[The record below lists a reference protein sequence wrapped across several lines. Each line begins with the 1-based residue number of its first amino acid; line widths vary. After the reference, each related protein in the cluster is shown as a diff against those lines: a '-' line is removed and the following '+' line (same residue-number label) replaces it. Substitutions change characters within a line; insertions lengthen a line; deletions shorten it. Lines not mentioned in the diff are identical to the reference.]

1 MEQGDEHYGWRDII
15 CGKAGWPF
23 TDQALSAF
31 GKRAKYVDVD
41 SDDLGLQEMSK
52 VSGGVRKV
60 PVIAERDKVTIGYG
74 ET

>member
-1 MEQGDEHYGWRDII
+1 
-15 CGKAGWPF
+15 
-23 TDQALSAF
+23 LSAF